1 MMEVDDE
8 TKLEQLGTQKE
19 YLLKHIEHFD
29 ESEMNFDE
37 ANLKMVE
44 FVKKA
49 EQSDMLCCG
58 NGSTWKDV
66 VFTPSYPSAQPQ
78 SNIQPGSPALQSK
91 VNDDRS
97 NNTDSSKCCVIA

>member
-58 NGSTWKDV
+58 NGSTWKDII
-66 VFTPSYPSAQPQ
+66 FTPSYPSTQPQ
-78 SNIQPGSPALQSK
+78 SNTAGAPALQSK

-97 NNTDSSKCCVIA
+97 KNTDSTKCCVIA